1 MSKSFFET
9 KKWKQF
15 MNMVY
20 GIGAAVV
27 IAGALF
33 KIMHWKGADMMLV
46 VGMGTECIIFVISAF
61 EPVHM
66 DPDWSLVYPE
76 LAGADPVTGKD
87 KKSNLTVKQ
96 QLDQMLEEAKV
107 GPELISSLG
116 TGLKSLSQNVNEM
129 SSISSA
135 SLATNEYAANAQKAA
150 KNLEDISRSTVVA
163 SETMNSFTGGLSN
176 VLNNITASESASMG
190 FRDGLGQLN
199 SQVGELNQ
207 QCGVMNSAIQSFN
220 GGLNSIAG
228 NIQASGNETA
238 NFNSELSQLNR
249 NLGNL
254 NTIYGNMLS
263 AMGGSR

>member
-46 VGMGTECIIFVISAF
+46 IGMGTECVIFIISAF

-76 LAGADPVTGKD
+76 LAGVESEGKKD
-87 KKSNLTVKQ
+87 KKAASNLTVSQ

-107 GPELISSLG
+107 GPELIESLG
-116 TGLKSLSQNVNEM
+116 NGLKSLSQNVNEM
-129 SSISSA
+129 SNLSNA
-135 SLATNEYAANAQKAA
+135 SVATAEYVANTQAASRTM
-150 KNLEDISRSTVVA
+150 EEISRSTSMVND
-163 SETMNSFTGGLSN
+163 SLNSFSGGLSN
-176 VLNNITASESASMG
+176 VLNNLSASEGASAE
-190 FRDGLGQLN
+190 FKDELGRLN
-199 SQVGELNQ
+199 K
-207 QCGVMNSAIQSFN
+207 
-220 GGLNSIAG
+220 
-228 NIQASGNETA
+228 
-238 NFNSELSQLNR
+238 

>member
-46 VGMGTECIIFVISAF
+46 VGMGTECVIFIISAF

-76 LAGADPVTGKD
+76 LAGVDTGKKEE
-87 KKSNLTVKQ
+87 KKISSNLSVTQ

-107 GPELISSLG
+107 GPELIQSLG
-116 TGLKSLSQNVNEM
+116 NGLKSLSENVNEM
-129 SSISSA
+129 SSLSSA
-135 SLATNEYAANAQKAA
+135 SVATTEYIASTQKATKTMEA
-150 KNLEDISRSTVVA
+150 ISTSTSMVND
-163 SETMNSFTGGLSN
+163 SLTSFSGGLSN
-176 VLNNITASESASMG
+176 VLNNLSASEGASAE
-190 FRDGLGQLN
+190 FKD
-199 SQVGELNQ
+199 
-207 QCGVMNSAIQSFN
+207 
-220 GGLNSIAG
+220 
-228 NIQASGNETA
+228 
-238 NFNSELSQLNR
+238 ELSKLNR
-249 NLGNL
+249 NIGNL

>member
-1 MSKSFFET
+1 MSKSFFES
-9 KKWKQF
+9 KRFKQT
-15 MNMVY
+15 MNFVY
-20 GIGAAVV
+20 GFGAAIV

-46 VGMGTECIIFVISAF
+46 VGMGTECVIFVISAF

-76 LAGADPVTGKD
+76 LAGADPVTRKEE
-87 KKSNLTVKQ
+87 KKSNLSVTQ
-96 QLDQMLEEAKV
+96 QLDKMLEEAKV

-116 TGLKSLSQNVNEM
+116 TGLKSLSQNVSEM
-129 SSISSA
+129 SSISAA

-150 KNLEDISRSTVVA
+150 KNMDEISKSSAMV
-163 SETMNSFTGGLSN
+163 SESMNSFTGGLSN
-176 VLNNITASESASMG
+176 VLNNLTASETAAAG
-190 FRDGLGQLN
+190 FKDELGKLN
-199 SQVGELNQ
+199 K
-207 QCGVMNSAIQSFN
+207 
-220 GGLNSIAG
+220 
-228 NIQASGNETA
+228 
-238 NFNSELSQLNR
+238 

>member
-46 VGMGTECIIFVISAF
+46 IGMGTECVIFIISAF

-76 LAGADPVTGKD
+76 LAGVDTGKKDD
-87 KKSNLTVKQ
+87 KKISSNLTVTQ
-96 QLDQMLEEAKV
+96 QLDQLLEEAKV
-107 GPELISSLG
+107 GPELIQSLG
-116 TGLKSLSQNVNEM
+116 TGLKSLSENVSEM
-129 SSISSA
+129 SSLSNA
-135 SLATNEYAANAQKAA
+135 SVATAEYAANTQKASRTM
-150 KNLEDISRSTVVA
+150 EEISKSTSMVND
-163 SETMNSFTGGLSN
+163 SLTSFSGGLSN
-176 VLNNITASESASMG
+176 VLNNLSASEGA
-190 FRDGLGQLN
+190 
-199 SQVGELNQ
+199 
-207 QCGVMNSAIQSFN
+207 
-220 GGLNSIAG
+220 
-228 NIQASGNETA
+228 TA
-238 NFNSELSQLNR
+238 EFKDELSKLNR
-249 NLGNL
+249 NIGNL

>member
-46 VGMGTECIIFVISAF
+46 VGMGTECVIFIISAF

-76 LAGADPVTGKD
+76 LAGVDTGRKEE
-87 KKSNLTVKQ
+87 KKISSNLTVTQ
-96 QLDQMLEEAKV
+96 QLDQLLEEAKV
-107 GPELISSLG
+107 GPELIQSLG
-116 TGLKSLSQNVNEM
+116 SGLKSLSENVSEM
-129 SSISSA
+129 SSLSNA
-135 SLATNEYAANAQKAA
+135 SVATAEYAANTQKASRTM
-150 KNLEDISRSTVVA
+150 EEISKSTSMVND
-163 SETMNSFTGGLSN
+163 SLTSFSGGLSN
-176 VLNNITASESASMG
+176 VLNNLTASEGATVE
-190 FRDGLGQLN
+190 FKD
-199 SQVGELNQ
+199 
-207 QCGVMNSAIQSFN
+207 
-220 GGLNSIAG
+220 
-228 NIQASGNETA
+228 
-238 NFNSELSQLNR
+238 ELSRLNK
-249 NLGNL
+249 NIGHL

>member
-46 VGMGTECIIFVISAF
+46 VGMGTECVIFIISAF

-76 LAGADPVTGKD
+76 LAGVDTGKKEE
-87 KKSNLTVKQ
+87 KKKVSSNLTVTQ

-107 GPELISSLG
+107 GPELIQSLG
-116 TGLKSLSQNVNEM
+116 NGLKSLSENVNEM
-129 SSISSA
+129 SSLSSA
-135 SLATNEYAANAQKAA
+135 SVATAEYTTNTQKAA
-150 KNLEDISRSTVVA
+150 RTMDEISKSTSMVND
-163 SETMNSFTGGLSN
+163 SLTSFSGGLSN
-176 VLNNITASESASMG
+176 VLNNLSASEGA
-190 FRDGLGQLN
+190 
-199 SQVGELNQ
+199 
-207 QCGVMNSAIQSFN
+207 
-220 GGLNSIAG
+220 
-228 NIQASGNETA
+228 TA
-238 NFNSELSQLNR
+238 EFKDELSKLNR
-249 NLGNL
+249 NIGNL

>member
-46 VGMGTECIIFVISAF
+46 VGMGTECVIFIISAF

-76 LAGADPVTGKD
+76 LAGVDIGKKEE
-87 KKSNLTVKQ
+87 KKISSNLSVTQ

-107 GPELISSLG
+107 GPELIQSLG
-116 TGLKSLSQNVNEM
+116 NGLKSLSENVNEM
-129 SSISSA
+129 SSLSSA
-135 SLATNEYAANAQKAA
+135 SVATTEYIASTQKATKTMEA
-150 KNLEDISRSTVVA
+150 ISTSTSMVND
-163 SETMNSFTGGLSN
+163 SLTSFSGGLSN
-176 VLNNITASESASMG
+176 VLNNLSASEGASAE
-190 FRDGLGQLN
+190 FKD
-199 SQVGELNQ
+199 
-207 QCGVMNSAIQSFN
+207 
-220 GGLNSIAG
+220 
-228 NIQASGNETA
+228 
-238 NFNSELSQLNR
+238 ELSKLNR
-249 NLGNL
+249 NIGNL

>member
-46 VGMGTECIIFVISAF
+46 IGMGTECVIFIISAF

-76 LAGADPVTGKD
+76 LAGVESEGKKD
-87 KKSNLTVKQ
+87 KKAASNLTVSQ

-107 GPELISSLG
+107 GPELIESLG
-116 TGLKSLSQNVNEM
+116 NGLKSRSQNVNEM
-129 SSISSA
+129 SSLSNASVATAEYVASTQKATRTMEEISSSTSMVND
-135 SLATNEYAANAQKAA
+135 SL
-150 KNLEDISRSTVVA
+150 
-163 SETMNSFTGGLSN
+163 NSFSGGLSN
-176 VLNNITASESASMG
+176 VLNNLSASEGASAE
-190 FRDGLGQLN
+190 FK
-199 SQVGELNQ
+199 E
-207 QCGVMNSAIQSFN
+207 
-220 GGLNSIAG
+220 
-228 NIQASGNETA
+228 
-238 NFNSELSQLNR
+238 ELSRLNK
-249 NLGNL
+249 NIGNL

>member
-46 VGMGTECIIFVISAF
+46 VGMGTECVIFIISAF

-76 LAGADPVTGKD
+76 LAGVDTGKKEE
-87 KKSNLTVKQ
+87 KKLSNLPISQ
-96 QLDQMLEEAKV
+96 QLDEMLEEAKI
-107 GPELISSLG
+107 GPELIESLG

-129 SSISSA
+129 SSLSNASVATAEYVASTQKATRTMEEISSSTSMVND
-135 SLATNEYAANAQKAA
+135 SL
-150 KNLEDISRSTVVA
+150 
-163 SETMNSFTGGLSN
+163 NSFSGGLSN
-176 VLNNITASESASMG
+176 VLNNLSASEGASAE
-190 FRDGLGQLN
+190 FK
-199 SQVGELNQ
+199 E
-207 QCGVMNSAIQSFN
+207 
-220 GGLNSIAG
+220 
-228 NIQASGNETA
+228 
-238 NFNSELSQLNR
+238 ELSRLNK
-249 NLGNL
+249 NIGNL

>member
-46 VGMGTECIIFVISAF
+46 IGMGTECVIFIISAF

-76 LAGADPVTGKD
+76 LAGVESEGKKD
-87 KKSNLTVKQ
+87 KKAASNLTVSQ

-107 GPELISSLG
+107 GPELIESLG
-116 TGLKSLSQNVNEM
+116 NGLKSLSQNVNEM
-129 SSISSA
+129 SNLSSA
-135 SLATNEYAANAQKAA
+135 SVATAEYVYQ
-150 KNLEDISRSTVVA
+150 DYGR
-163 SETMNSFTGGLSN
+163 
-176 VLNNITASESASMG
+176 
-190 FRDGLGQLN
+190 
-199 SQVGELNQ
+199 NQ
-207 QCGVMNSAIQSFN
+207 QQYQHGKRFAEFF
-220 GGLNSIAG
+220 LRR
-228 NIQASGNETA
+228 
-238 NFNSELSQLNR
+238 SEQCVEQLICIR
-249 NLGNL
+249 RSLC
-254 NTIYGNMLS
+254 
-263 AMGGSR
+263 

>member
-46 VGMGTECIIFVISAF
+46 VGMGTECIIFIISSF

-76 LAGADPVTGKD
+76 LAGVDTGKKED
-87 KKSNLTVKQ
+87 KKISSNLTVSQ
-96 QLDQMLEEAKV
+96 QLDQMLEEAKI
-107 GPELISSLG
+107 GPELIQSLG
-116 TGLKSLSQNVNEM
+116 NGLKSLSENVSEM
-129 SSISSA
+129 SNISSA
-135 SLATNEYAANAQKAA
+135 SVATAEYAANTQKASRTM
-150 KNLEDISRSTVVA
+150 EEISKSTSMVND
-163 SETMNSFTGGLSN
+163 SLTSFSGGLSN
-176 VLNNITASESASMG
+176 VLNNLTASEGATAE
-190 FRDGLGQLN
+190 FKDELGRLN
-199 SQVGELNQ
+199 K
-207 QCGVMNSAIQSFN
+207 
-220 GGLNSIAG
+220 
-228 NIQASGNETA
+228 NIS
-238 NFNSELSQLNR
+238 
-249 NLGNL
+249 NL
-254 NTIYGNMLS
+254 NNIYGNMLS

>member
-1 MSKSFFET
+1 MSKSFFES
-9 KKWKQF
+9 KRFKQT
-15 MNMVY
+15 MNFVY
-20 GIGAAVV
+20 GFGAAIV

-46 VGMGTECIIFVISAF
+46 VGMGTECVIFVISAF

-76 LAGADPVTGKD
+76 LAGADPVTRKEE
-87 KKSNLTVKQ
+87 KKSNLSVTQ
-96 QLDQMLEEAKV
+96 QLDKMLEEAKV

-116 TGLKSLSQNVNEM
+116 TGLKSLSQNVSEM
-129 SSISSA
+129 SSISAA

-150 KNLEDISRSTVVA
+150 KNMDEISKSTAMV
-163 SETMNSFTGGLSN
+163 SESMNSFTGGLSN
-176 VLNNITASESASMG
+176 VLNNLTASESAAAG
-190 FRDGLGQLN
+190 FKDELGKLN
-199 SQVGELNQ
+199 K
-207 QCGVMNSAIQSFN
+207 
-220 GGLNSIAG
+220 
-228 NIQASGNETA
+228 
-238 NFNSELSQLNR
+238 